1 MKESSIL
8 LRLVHE
14 SLLKLNVDVD
24 AIYRKCGV
32 TLEHLKDTTMRHSHS
47 ANFVF
52 WQSAEEV
59 TGDQD
64 IGLHVAEALPLYR
77 GQVLEYLF
85 LSSPNF
91 GEGLN
96 RALHYQRL
104 LTDVAMAYLEV
115 NDTDAVLVL
124 DSKLGDQLSK
134 HYNECVV
141 LGIIRFFESI
151 THNNFNA
158 SSIDFICP
166 EPKEVAEHKRVYGCE
181 LRFSQKV
188 NAIHF
193 NAEVLAHHSIH
204 AEPELL
210 KLHEKVAGEHVA
222 RIEQE
227 DRVLEV
233 RRAIAEMLES
243 QEVSLELVSA
253 SMDMT
258 ARSLRSALSSA
269 GTSFN
274 QVLSDYRSH
283 LAKRLLVQ
291 TTESIKEIVYLT
303 GFSEPSTFYRAF
315 KRWTDTTP
323 VEYRKAKQGS
333 REHP

>member
-14 SLLKLNVDVD
+14 SLLKLNLDAN

-32 TLEHLKDTTMRHSHS
+32 TLEHVKDTSTRHSYS
-47 ANFVF
+47 ANNVF
-52 WQSAEEV
+52 WQSAEEM
-59 TGDQD
+59 TGNKN
-64 IGLHVAEALPLYR
+64 IGLHVAEAMPLYR

-91 GEGLN
+91 GEGLK

-104 LTDVAMAYLEV
+104 LTDVSSAYLEV
-115 NDTDAVLVL
+115 AESNAILVL
-124 DSKLGDQLSK
+124 DTKLGDQLIR

-141 LGIIRFFESI
+141 LGLIRFFESL
-151 THNNFNA
+151 TDNNFNVSA
-158 SSIDFICP
+158 IDFIYP
-166 EPKEVAEHKRVYGCE
+166 EPEDISEYKRIYDCE

-193 NAEVLAHHSIH
+193 NADVLAHHSIH

-210 KLHEKVAGEHVA
+210 RLHEKVAGEHVA

-227 DRVLEV
+227 DMVLDV
-233 RRAIAEMLES
+233 RRAIGELLES
-243 QEVSLELVSA
+243 QEVSLEMVSA
-253 SMDMT
+253 SMNMT
-258 ARSLRSALSSA
+258 TRNLRSALSLA

-274 QVLSDYRSH
+274 QVLSDYRSL

-291 TTESIKEIVYLT
+291 TNESIEEIVYLT

-323 VEYRKAKQGS
+323 IEYRKAKKGS
-333 REHP
+333 REIL